1 MPMKNDGGRI
11 AISTAGH
18 SSIVFQPCFTVHSRN
33 DMLATA
39 AMPVIAW
46 AMPSSAD
53 RSRRERRITAA
64 TSPPS
69 AMPPSTVVNIA
80 VKASVVAM
88 TNCSINRNH
97 TISRPRE
104 AKPETRRRSQTGSG

>member
-1 MPMKNDGGRI
+1 M
-11 AISTAGH
+11 STAGQR
-18 SSIVFQPCFTVHSRN
+18 SIVFQPCFTVQSRN
-33 DMLATA
+33 DMLMTA

-46 AMPSSAD
+46 AMPNSAD

-80 VKASVVAM
+80 VKASVVAV
-88 TNCSINRNH
+88 TNCNIRRNQ
-97 TISRPRE
+97 TISSPSE
-104 AKPETRRRSQTGSG
+104 AKPETATTTDREDNLRWLIADG